1 MDDSAKDQSSVS
13 AKAKQSSS
21 SKPLRYPLRSTSKS
35 KEEKLPLTDSSNSSA
50 SARVRPASSV
60 SKSVAALPL
69 SGKEKS
75 AKPPRR
81 LSVPSKSIASP
92 ASRPLGIITKE
103 PKKIGKPPIS
113 ETRAKRSPSNQ
124 GKSDTPQSNV
134 SNSSNRKKYDLISS
148 ASYWLSQIKLSE
160 STAKHSISL
169 GLFKLA
175 LEADSEPLQRLRDE
189 LKSYVQRHTLV
200 ELEEPVK
207 QLFDSY
213 NILQNSEQLQVSE
226 TCSHVPKD
234 GLGSSDSDVHSSS
247 SVKNTERLQT
257 KVLNKDS
264 TKVAQVKE
272 PTKQKPS
279 KIGSTPRT
287 RNSVNKIDAAAKSIS
302 PKTGGR
308 TTKEKLQ
315 KPVKPEPN
323 KDKVKRQGKRSAQG
337 EGPVDACISEKVLE
351 EDKENLD
358 AAPTEVIST

>member
-1 MDDSAKDQSSVS
+1 MDDSAKDQSSSVS

-21 SKPLRYPLRSTSKS
+21 SKLLRYPLRSTSKS

-81 LSVPSKSIASP
+81 LSVPSKSIVSP

-103 PKKIGKPPIS
+103 PKKIGKPIS

-134 SNSSNRKKYDLISS
+134 SKSSNRKKYDLISS

-160 STAKHSISL
+160 SAAKHSISL

-175 LEADSEPLQRLRDE
+175 LEAGSEPLQRLRDE
-189 LKSYVQRHTLV
+189 LKSYVQRYALV

-213 NILQNSEQLQVSE
+213 NILQISEQLQVSE
-226 TCSHVPKD
+226 TCSHVP
-234 GLGSSDSDVHSSS
+234 SDNDVHSSS
-247 SVKNTERLQT
+247 SVANSERLQT

-264 TKVAQVKE
+264 TKAAQVKE
-272 PTKQKPS
+272 PTKQQPS

-287 RNSVNKIDAAAKSIS
+287 RNSVNKIAAAAKSIS

-315 KPVKPEPN
+315 KPAKPEPN
-323 KDKVKRQGKRSAQG
+323 KAKVMKRQGKRSAQG

-358 AAPTEVIST
+358 APQTEVIST